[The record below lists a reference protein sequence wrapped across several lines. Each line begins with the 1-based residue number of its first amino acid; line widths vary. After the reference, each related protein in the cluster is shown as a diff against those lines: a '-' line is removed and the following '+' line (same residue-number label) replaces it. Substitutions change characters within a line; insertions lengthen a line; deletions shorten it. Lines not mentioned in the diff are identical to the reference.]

1 MKKKSGNIKF
11 IVGLLTIVL
20 VLGAIICGGYFLL
33 DKAVVPKYF
42 SSYGIHSMDDLVVMM
57 RTLYSVP
64 TETELV
70 ENAYSKSDLST
81 ATNKL
86 TEREYPVLSDG
97 TFDFESFDSGKRGNG
112 DLYLT
117 DRELASILDKLLDS
131 TEFSNILPNL
141 NHIDTI
147 NINLLELS
155 ITPQTLD
162 DGIDTANAHIKF
174 VLKANTTEVRSQMA
188 NEMNIPIFLLNM
200 IVPETL
206 YLTANYDVSIDNSG
220 EKSVWQTSNGTLS
233 VNGSNDKQSEILL
246 DLLISFI
253 FNKEDEMSIP
263 KLVENF
269 GHILDQ
275 GVELLGE
282 IEFANGLGMLK
293 DQNGIYFLPVQTGAN

>member
-1 MKKKSGNIKF
+1 MKKKSGNIRF
-11 IVGLLTIVL
+11 IVGLLAVIF
-20 VLGAIICGGYFLL
+20 VLGAIICGGYFVL
-33 DKAVVPKYF
+33 DRAVVPKYF
-42 SSYGIHSMDDLVVMM
+42 SDYGIHSMDDLVVMM

-64 TETELV
+64 TENELV
-70 ENAYSKSDLST
+70 ENAYAKSDLTT

-86 TEREYPVLSDG
+86 SEREYPVLSDG
-97 TFDFESFDSGKRGNG
+97 TFDFEAFDSGKLGNG

-141 NHIDTI
+141 NHIDTV

-155 ITPQTLD
+155 IEPKLVDDQIDQT
-162 DGIDTANAHIKF
+162 NAHIKF
-174 VLKANTTEVRSQMA
+174 VLKANTTEIRAKMA
-188 NEMNIPIFLLNM
+188 NEMDIPIFLLNM
-200 IVPETL
+200 IIPENL
-206 YLTANYDVSIDNSG
+206 YLTANYNVSIDNSG
-220 EKSVWQTSNGTLS
+220 EKSVWQTSDGTLS

-253 FNKEDEMSIP
+253 FNEEDQMTIP

-282 IEFANGLGMLK
+282 IEFASGLGILK
-293 DQNGIYFLPVQTGAN
+293 DQNGIYFLPVQ

>member
-1 MKKKSGNIKF
+1 MKKKSGYVKF
-11 IVGLLTIVL
+11 IIGLLTVIL
-20 VLGAIICGGYFLL
+20 VLGAIICGGYFVL

-42 SSYGIHSMDDLVVMM
+42 AEYGIHSMDDLVGMM
-57 RTLYSVP
+57 RTLYEIP
-64 TETELV
+64 TESELV
-70 ENAYSKSDLST
+70 TNAYSKSDLST

-86 TEREYPVLSDG
+86 IEREYPVLSDG
-97 TFDFESFDSGKRGNG
+97 TFDFEAFDAGKRGNG

-147 NINLLELS
+147 NMNLLELS
-155 ITPQTLD
+155 ITPKVVENN
-162 DGIDTANAHIKF
+162 IDATNAHIKF
-174 VLKANTTEVRSQMA
+174 VLKVNTTEVRSQMSK
-188 NEMNIPIFLLNM
+188 EMNIPIFLLNM
-200 IVPETL
+200 IFPENL
-206 YLTANYDVSIDNSG
+206 YLTANYNVKIDNSQ
-220 EKSVWQTSNGTLS
+220 EKSVWQTSDGTLS
-233 VNGSNDKQSEILL
+233 VNGSNDSQSEILL
-246 DLLISFI
+246 KLLISFI
-253 FNKEDEMSIP
+253 FNQEDNMTIE

-293 DQNGIYFLPVQTGAN
+293 DQNGIYFLEKTNN

>member
-1 MKKKSGNIKF
+1 MKKKSGHVKF
-11 IVGLLTIVL
+11 FLGLLTIVL
-20 VLGAIICGGYFLL
+20 VLGAIICGGYFVL

-64 TETELV
+64 SETEIV
-70 ENAYSKSDLST
+70 TNAYSKSDLTT

-86 TEREYPVLSDG
+86 TEKEYPILEEG
-97 TFDFESFDSGKRGNG
+97 MFDFEAFDSGKRGNG

-117 DRELASILDKLLDS
+117 DRELASVLDKLLDS

-147 NINLLELS
+147 NMNLLELS
-155 ITPQTLD
+155 ITPKET
-162 DGIDTANAHIKF
+162 DGVIDTKNAHIQF
-174 VLKANTTEVRSQMA
+174 ILKVNTTEVRSQMA
-188 NEMNIPIFLLNM
+188 KEMDIPIFLLNM
-200 IVPETL
+200 IFPENL
-206 YLTANYDVSIDNSG
+206 YLTANYNVNIDNSG
-220 EKSVWQTSNGTLS
+220 DKSVWQTSDGTLS
-233 VNGSNDKQSEILL
+233 VNDSNDKQSEILL

-253 FNKEDEMSIP
+253 FNKDDQMTIS

-275 GVELLGE
+275 GVELFGE
-282 IEFANGLGMLK
+282 IEFANKLGFLK
-293 DQNGIYFLPVQTGAN
+293 DQNGIYFLPVQP